1 MNATVYKK
9 IRRPKKPKRI
19 EEVLTQNEY
28 ERLNRALRRIF
39 IDHYEEIIRSVCFS
53 EDELERLEIV
63 KARRIFET
71 HYERFA

>member
-1 MNATVYKK
+1 MNATAYKK

-19 EEVLTQNEY
+19 EEVLTHKEY

-39 IDHYEEIIRSVCFS
+39 IDHYEEIIGSVCFS
-53 EDELERLEIV
+53 DDELERLEIV